1 MTFNFQNAVPISIC
15 KMLSIALLVMAGHSS
30 AQAQIGAF
38 RAGTLIPEYGKIA
51 DIADRVPLAKNAKYS
66 ISFDVSKQAEVGELN
81 RQFVSSAR
89 FLNMHV
95 ANGVD
100 PKDIKLAIVI
110 HGKAVLDVTRQEFYE
125 DKTVADNVNAGLI
138 AKLIDNG
145 VEVFVCGQS
154 AAFQGVKTSDLLPG
168 VKMSLSAMTAHA
180 RLQQS
185 GYTYNP
191 F

>member
-1 MTFNFQNAVPISIC
+1 MTFNSKNTVLASVPKILTFAFLA
-15 KMLSIALLVMAGHSS
+15 LSVQSL
-30 AQAQIGAF
+30 AQAQSGAF
-38 RAGTLIPEYGKIA
+38 HAGTLIPEYGKIA
-51 DIADRVPLAKNAKYS
+51 DIADMVPLAKDANYN

-100 PKDIKLAIVI
+100 PENINLAIVI
-110 HGKAVLDVTRQEFYE
+110 HGKAVLDVTKQEFYE
-125 DKTVADNVNAGLI
+125 DKTVADNANAGLI
-138 AKLIDNG
+138 AKLVENG

-180 RLQQS
+180 TLQQS

>member
-1 MTFNFQNAVPISIC
+1 MIINFKNTA
-15 KMLSIALLVMAGHSS
+15 LSSAHNVLMVALLASAFHCT
-30 AQAQIGAF
+30 AQAQSGAF
-38 RAGTLIPEYGKIA
+38 HAGTLIPEYGKIA
-51 DIADRVPLAKNAKYS
+51 DIEDMVPLLKDANYN
-66 ISFDVSKQAEVGELN
+66 ISFDISKQAEVGKLN

-100 PKDIKLAIVI
+100 PKNIKLAMVI
-110 HGKAVLDVTRQEFYE
+110 HGKAVLDVTKQEFYE
-125 DKTVADNVNAGLI
+125 DKTIADNANADLI
-138 AKLIDNG
+138 AKLIDHG

-154 AAFQGVKTSDLLPG
+154 AAFQGVQTSNLIPG

-180 RLQQS
+180 TLQQS

>member
-1 MTFNFQNAVPISIC
+1 MMSSLKNAVQSPFTRV
-15 KMLSIALLVMAGHSS
+15 LTIALFAVILNAT
-30 AQAQIGAF
+30 AQAQNGAF
-38 RAGTLIPEYGKIA
+38 HAGTLIPDYGKIA
-51 DIADRVPLAKNAKYS
+51 DIPDMLPLAKDASYN
-66 ISFDVSKQAEVGELN
+66 ISFDISKQAEIGKLN

-100 PKDIKLAIVI
+100 PKNIKLAMVI

-125 DKTVADNVNAGLI
+125 DKTVADNVNADLI
-138 AKLIDNG
+138 ANLIDNG

-154 AAFQGVKTSDLLPG
+154 AAFQGVKSSDLLPG

-180 RLQQS
+180 TLQQS

>member
-1 MTFNFQNAVPISIC
+1 MRFDIKNTFQNTVSKVIYV
-15 KMLSIALLVMAGHSS
+15 ALLAVGLQTL
-30 AQAQIGAF
+30 AQAQSGAF
-38 RAGTLIPEYGKIA
+38 HAGTLIPEYGKIA
-51 DIADRVPLAKNAKYS
+51 DIADMVPLAKDANYN

-100 PKDIKLAIVI
+100 PKDINLAIVI
-110 HGKAVLDVTRQEFYE
+110 HGKAVLDVTQQEFYE

-180 RLQQS
+180 TLQQS